1 MELLHLAVKVGF
13 LRLYID
19 TADSTRTADSYYE
32 YLIKE
37 HILLGGSTDEYA
49 TMYSEAVDTASNY
62 IMSDISAV
70 PGQKLLTLGRSEME
84 EYIPRLEHLT
94 CFAGGMLALGAKTLD
109 RPGDLYLAKKVCLGF
124 PDGN

>member
-1 MELLHLAVKVGF
+1 MEPSPLAVKVG
-13 LRLYID
+13 LLKLHID
-19 TADSTRTADSYYE
+19 LAKPTGTADSYYE

-37 HILLGGSTDEYA
+37 HILLGGSIDEYA

-70 PGQKLLTLGRSEME
+70 PGQKLFTLGRSQLE

-94 CFAGGMLALGAKTLD
+94 CFAGGMLALGAKVLD
-109 RPGDLYLAKKVCLGF
+109 RPGDLYLAKRVCPGF
-124 PDGN
+124 SDRY